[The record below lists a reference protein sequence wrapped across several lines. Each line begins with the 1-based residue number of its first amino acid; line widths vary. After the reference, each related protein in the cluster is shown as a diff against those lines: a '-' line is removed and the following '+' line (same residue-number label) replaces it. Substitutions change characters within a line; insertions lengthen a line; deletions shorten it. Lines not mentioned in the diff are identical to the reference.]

1 MEKTAKMVLALLI
14 IIILTAV
21 VIYATLPY
29 LNYFFGAL
37 ILYIIFR
44 PLHHF
49 FVRRIRIQNQFAAA
63 LVIIVSIFVVLIPL
77 FFLMGIIVGE
87 IQQLLHNE
95 ASIIVSIQS
104 GGQFL
109 NHYLSQLNISTGV
122 IQTKIQE
129 TAMGFSLTVQQILVS
144 LRNTKLVIF
153 SIVANFIFVPLL
165 SLAILLIFPLSE
177 GLSIGL
183 FLLGTSAGDPFIPKL
198 AQVAKGDIAFAVGLM
213 VLLMVVTIIYVP
225 IVLPLLLSGVTVNPW
240 DIAKSLILLM
250 LLPLVIALFIRARYK
265 EVANGLLPLMT
276 QATNLSLLVL
286 FVAFFVV
293 YFSDLVNVIGT
304 TAVMVAV
311 VFVLV
316 SFVIGYVLGGS
327 SRPIRRVL
335 ALGTAQRN
343 LSAALAIATLNFTDP
358 DVMVMI
364 MVVALAGLILLM
376 FIGGEIGKRAEMP
389 EEETKKQENFSLALG
404 K

>member
-1 MEKTAKMVLALLI
+1 MIEPVPFLSFLETI
-14 IIILTAV
+14 GILS
-21 VIYATLPY
+21 TL
-29 LNYFFGAL
+29 
-37 ILYIIFR
+37 
-44 PLHHF
+44 
-49 FVRRIRIQNQFAAA
+49 
-63 LVIIVSIFVVLIPL
+63 IFV
-77 FFLMGIIVGE
+77 
-87 IQQLLHNE
+87 
-95 ASIIVSIQS
+95 
-104 GGQFL
+104 
-109 NHYLSQLNISTGV
+109 LSSML
-122 IQTKIQE
+122 
-129 TAMGFSLTVQQILVS
+129 AMGFSLTVQQILVP
-144 LRNTKLVIF
+144 LRNTKLVIL
-153 SIVANFIFVPLL
+153 SIVANFIFVPMLA
-165 SLAILLIFPLSE
+165 LAILLIFPLSE

-183 FLLGTSAGDPFIPKL
+183 FLLGTSAGAPFIPKL

-250 LLPLVIALFIRARYK
+250 LLPLVIALFIRARYE
-265 EVANGLLPLMT
+265 EVADGLLPLMT
-276 QATNLSLLVL
+276 QATNLSLFVL

-293 YFSDLVNVIGT
+293 YFSDLINVIGT
-304 TAVMVAV
+304 TAVIVAV

-316 SFVIGYVLGGS
+316 SFATGYFLGGS

-376 FIGGEIGKRAEMP
+376 FIGGEMGKRVEMP
-389 EEETKKQENFSLALG
+389 EEETQKQENLSSAPG

>member
-1 MEKTAKMVLALLI
+1 
-14 IIILTAV
+14 
-21 VIYATLPY
+21 
-29 LNYFFGAL
+29 
-37 ILYIIFR
+37 
-44 PLHHF
+44 
-49 FVRRIRIQNQFAAA
+49 
-63 LVIIVSIFVVLIPL
+63 
-77 FFLMGIIVGE
+77 
-87 IQQLLHNE
+87 
-95 ASIIVSIQS
+95 
-104 GGQFL
+104 
-109 NHYLSQLNISTGV
+109 
-122 IQTKIQE
+122 
-129 TAMGFSLTVQQILVS
+129 
-144 LRNTKLVIF
+144 
-153 SIVANFIFVPLL
+153 
-165 SLAILLIFPLSE
+165 
-177 GLSIGL
+177 
-183 FLLGTSAGDPFIPKL
+183 
-198 AQVAKGDIAFAVGLM
+198 VAKGDIAFAVGLM

-250 LLPLVIALFIRARYK
+250 LLPLVIALFIKARYE
-265 EVANGLLPLMT
+265 EVADGLLPLMT

-293 YFSDLVNVIGT
+293 YFSDLINVIGT
-304 TAVMVAV
+304 TAVIVAV

-316 SFVIGYVLGGS
+316 SFVIGYFLGGS

-376 FIGGEIGKRAEMP
+376 FIGGEMGKRVEMP
-389 EEETKKQENFSLALG
+389 EEETQKQENLSSAPG

>member
-1 MEKTAKMVLALLI
+1 MVEPVPFLSFLETI
-14 IIILTAV
+14 GILS
-21 VIYATLPY
+21 TL
-29 LNYFFGAL
+29 
-37 ILYIIFR
+37 
-44 PLHHF
+44 
-49 FVRRIRIQNQFAAA
+49 
-63 LVIIVSIFVVLIPL
+63 IFV
-77 FFLMGIIVGE
+77 
-87 IQQLLHNE
+87 
-95 ASIIVSIQS
+95 
-104 GGQFL
+104 
-109 NHYLSQLNISTGV
+109 LSSML
-122 IQTKIQE
+122 
-129 TAMGFSLTVQQILVS
+129 AMGFSLTVQQILVP
-144 LRNTKLVIF
+144 LRNTKLVIL
-153 SIVANFIFVPLL
+153 SIVANFIFVPMLA
-165 SLAILLIFPLSE
+165 LAILLIFPLSE

-183 FLLGTSAGDPFIPKL
+183 FLLGTSAGAPFIPKL

-250 LLPLVIALFIRARYK
+250 LLPLVIALFIKARYE
-265 EVANGLLPLMT
+265 EVADGLLPLMT

-293 YFSDLVNVIGT
+293 YFSDLINVIGT
-304 TAVMVAV
+304 TAVIVAV

-316 SFVIGYVLGGS
+316 SFVIGYFLGGS

-376 FIGGEIGKRAEMP
+376 FIGGEMGKRVEMP
-389 EEETKKQENFSLALG
+389 EEETQKQENLSSAPG

>member
-1 MEKTAKMVLALLI
+1 MVEPVPFLSFLETI
-14 IIILTAV
+14 GILS
-21 VIYATLPY
+21 TL
-29 LNYFFGAL
+29 
-37 ILYIIFR
+37 
-44 PLHHF
+44 
-49 FVRRIRIQNQFAAA
+49 
-63 LVIIVSIFVVLIPL
+63 IFV
-77 FFLMGIIVGE
+77 
-87 IQQLLHNE
+87 
-95 ASIIVSIQS
+95 
-104 GGQFL
+104 
-109 NHYLSQLNISTGV
+109 LSSML
-122 IQTKIQE
+122 
-129 TAMGFSLTVQQILVS
+129 AMGFSLTVQQILVP
-144 LRNTKLVIF
+144 LRNTKLVIL
-153 SIVANFIFVPLL
+153 SIVANFIFVPMLA
-165 SLAILLIFPLSE
+165 LAILMIFPLSE
-177 GLSIGL
+177 GLAIGL
-183 FLLGTSAGDPFIPKL
+183 FLLGTSAGAPFIPKL

-250 LLPLVIALFIRARYK
+250 LLPLVIALFIKARYE
-265 EVANGLLPLMT
+265 EVADGLLPLMT
-276 QATNLSLLVL
+276 QATNLSLFVL

-293 YFSDLVNVIGT
+293 YFSDLINVIGT

-316 SFVIGYVLGGS
+316 SFVIGYFLGGS

-376 FIGGEIGKRAEMP
+376 FIGGEMGKRVEMP
-389 EEETKKQENFSLALG
+389 EEETQKQENLSSAPG